1 MGMDTGSLSTNI
13 SISEFIYFSS
23 SKYLIV
29 FYIDDY
35 SVRTVW
41 THFLFLLIRGIATDF
56 MWTGLMLSFAGDLL
70 GNDTVDLI

>member
-1 MGMDTGSLSTNI
+1 MVVTVSFLVCFLLKLFYLDMCLYICFKIMGMDTGSLSTNI

-35 SVRTVW
+35 SVRTV
-41 THFLFLLIRGIATDF
+41 
-56 MWTGLMLSFAGDLL
+56 
-70 GNDTVDLI
+70 